1 MRRGEIWWAEL
12 SEPIGSEP
20 GYRRPVLIIQ
30 SDDFNRS
37 RIQTVIAIVLTT
49 NLRLA
54 TAPGNVL
61 VTADDTKL
69 SRDSVINVSQI
80 VTADRSFL
88 TERISQID
96 DRIMLLVEDG
106 IRTVLALDL

>member
-1 MRRGEIWWAEL
+1 MQRGEIWWAEL
-12 SEPIGSEP
+12 PEPTASEP

-30 SDDFNRS
+30 SDDFTRS

-54 TAPGNVL
+54 AAPGNVL
-61 VTADDTKL
+61 VTADDTHLPK
-69 SRDSVINVSQI
+69 DSVVN
-80 VTADRSFL
+80 
-88 TERISQID
+88 ISQIITVDKSFLAERVSEVD

-106 IRTVLALDL
+106 VRTVLAL